1 MSHGFKQAHSRSRT
15 TLRTTCDHRL
25 ITWCDHRLLHWIP
38 LLLLAVFL
46 THCTSQ
52 ETRPVDRI
60 PVYGNEA
67 AAEANRQGI
76 EPLVADY
83 ESYYEEY
90 SDLIRPVLSPEQA
103 LETFQLEEGFR
114 IELVRSE
121 EHTSELQS
129 RGHLVCRL

>member
-15 TLRTTCDHRL
+15 TLRTT
-25 ITWCDHRLLHWIP
+25 CDHRLLHWIP

-76 EPLVADY
+76 EQLVADY

-90 SDLIRPVLSPEQA
+90 SDLIRPDLSPEQA
-103 LETFQLEEGFR
+103 LETFQLEGGFR
-114 IELVRSE
+114 IEQVAHEPDIVDPVAMDLARA
-121 EHTSELQS
+121 
-129 RGHLVCRL
+129 RRR

>member
-15 TLRTTCDHRL
+15 TLRTT
-25 ITWCDHRLLHWIP
+25 CDHRLLHWIP

-83 ESYYEEY
+83 ESYYKEY

-103 LETFQLEEGFR
+103 RETFQLAEGCR
-114 IELVRSE
+114 LELVARE
-121 EHTSELQS
+121 PAMVDPVAVQVDGE
-129 RGHLVCRL
+129 GG